1 MSAHTTS
8 ARQPWRP
15 CSIVVTAALAL
26 ALGCGRAPLTS
37 VHGQVAPGF
46 EAVRAE
52 FERNFSERGERGAAV
67 AAYYRGQKVVDL
79 WGGERNDAHEPW
91 QEDTLVPVFSTS
103 KGIAA
108 LTLAM
113 LHARGFLSYD
123 ERVAYYWPEFAQNG
137 KGTITVRQLLS
148 HEAGLVLLDQ
158 ELSWDD
164 VNDLDHLATILAR
177 QTPRWV
183 PGSRHGYHLSTL
195 GLYMNELVRRTDPKH
210 RSLGRF
216 LADEVTAKLGCE
228 FYIGAPPS
236 VGPTRV
242 AQVYLP
248 NPGGG
253 LVHLG
258 DPPLPLFAR
267 VISPWSVFS
276 QSLVIPKGFDAND
289 PHWWRVEL
297 PSGNGIGSARA
308 VARLYAAFA
317 TGGREL
323 GLPERSLEELEW
335 PPSIPPAGA
344 EDAVLGVDTY
354 YALGF
359 IKPSPTLDWGTSRR
373 AYGMA
378 GAGGSFGFADPDLG
392 LGFGYVMNRM
402 GYYLNDDPREVSLQV
417 AVLAA
422 AGKLERAFL
431 ARGGIAG
438 GGAAR

>member
-164 VNDLDHLATILAR
+164 VNALDHLATILAR

-183 PGSRHGYHLSTL
+183 PGST
-195 GLYMNELVRRTDPKH
+195 
-210 RSLGRF
+210 
-216 LADEVTAKLGCE
+216 
-228 FYIGAPPS
+228 
-236 VGPTRV
+236 
-242 AQVYLP
+242 
-248 NPGGG
+248 
-253 LVHLG
+253 
-258 DPPLPLFAR
+258 
-267 VISPWSVFS
+267 
-276 QSLVIPKGFDAND
+276 
-289 PHWWRVEL
+289 
-297 PSGNGIGSARA
+297 
-308 VARLYAAFA
+308 
-317 TGGREL
+317 
-323 GLPERSLEELEW
+323 
-335 PPSIPPAGA
+335 
-344 EDAVLGVDTY
+344 
-354 YALGF
+354 
-359 IKPSPTLDWGTSRR
+359 
-373 AYGMA
+373 
-378 GAGGSFGFADPDLG
+378 
-392 LGFGYVMNRM
+392 
-402 GYYLNDDPREVSLQV
+402 
-417 AVLAA
+417 
-422 AGKLERAFL
+422 
-431 ARGGIAG
+431 
-438 GGAAR
+438 